1 MIKFEKGNEIMFLSD
16 LNDSKIT
23 KNIYYKILKTEKYKR
38 NNQENFFLT
47 ILDDTKNVF
56 RFKIT
61 DSLQIKKREKHWL
74 ELEYEI
80 LQKISICLKFRDET
94 EKSLHLEI
102 SNFQKISKTSSN
114 IFFKE
119 LVAMINSKDYLQEK
133 AFTLIQLL
141 EDYLEDETDK
151 IGIKIGNNLYVQETK
166 EENDSTD
173 YEQIIMNSFRNGEQD
188 RFGYQKK

>member
-38 NNQENFFLT
+38 NNQEVFFLT

-188 RFGYQKK
+188 RFGY

>member
-16 LNDSKIT
+16 LEDSKIT
-23 KNIYYKILKTEKYKR
+23 KKIFYKILKTEKYKR

-61 DSLQIKKREKHWL
+61 DSLQIKEREKHWL

-80 LQKISICLKFRDET
+80 LQKISICLNFRDET

-102 SNFQKISKTSSN
+102 SNFQKISKTSN
-114 IFFKE
+114 NKIFKE
-119 LVAMINSKDYLQEK
+119 LVTMINSKDYFQEK
-133 AFTLIQLL
+133 AFKLIQLL
-141 EDYLEDETDK
+141 ENYLEDETDK
-151 IGIKIGNNLYVQETK
+151 IGIKIGNNLYVRETK
-166 EENDSTD
+166 EESDSTD
-173 YEQIIMNSFRNGEQD
+173 NEQIIMNSFRNGEQD
-188 RFGYQKK
+188 RFGY